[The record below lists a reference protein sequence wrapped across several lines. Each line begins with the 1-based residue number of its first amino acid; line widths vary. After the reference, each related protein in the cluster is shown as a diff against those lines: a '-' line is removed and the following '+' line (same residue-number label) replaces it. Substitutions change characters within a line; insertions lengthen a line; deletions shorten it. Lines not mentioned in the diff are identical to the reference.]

1 MSIFLHILS
10 AEVPIDSNQMQV
22 SSMHQS
28 NQQFMIREVFCTG
41 HAEKINDRDIAKYL
55 QVEGT
60 TLGDCCSWRGVS
72 CDNGEVTTIMAV
84 GQINRKLWFD
94 LSWMPHTTKYVI
106 LRLVVFSKDLSLRD
120 LPRSLRY
127 MSVRNGYP
135 KRVLSLCLSLAA
147 LPAHMEEIF
156 FQTNVPFCG
165 TMLIPSLPRNMRLC
179 CIISDAIQKA
189 VVDIAQLPHA
199 LKRISIGDGKS
210 KLITV
215 PTQILKKSDPRFNTL
230 SYNDFYEKSVFEKN
244 LMYWPP
250 KNFKIYRIASPNW
263 C

>member
-1 MSIFLHILS
+1 MFFILHILS
-10 AEVPIDSNQMQV
+10 AEVLIDNSQMQV
-22 SSMHQS
+22 SSTHQS
-28 NQQFMIREVFCTG
+28 NQQFMMREAFCTG
-41 HAEKINDRDIAKYL
+41 HDRKIKDSSLAKYL
-55 QVEGT
+55 LVEGA

-72 CDNGEVTTIMAV
+72 CDNGEVAFIMAV
-84 GQINRKLWFD
+84 GRIDKKLWFD
-94 LSWMPHTTKYVI
+94 LSWMPHTTKYVV

-199 LKRISIGDGKS
+199 LERISIGDGNS
-210 KLITV
+210 KLITA
-215 PTQILKKSDPRFNTL
+215 PTQILKKSDPRFSTL
-230 SYNDFYEKSVFEKN
+230 SYNDFYEKSVYEKN
-244 LMYWPP
+244 FMHWPP
-250 KNFKIYRIASPNW
+250 KNS
-263 C
+263 